1 VHIAIQAWSREL
13 TREIIS
19 HGGNVN
25 LLDAGGSSALHCLAK
40 LPLEMLHG
48 FTLDTFLFLKRKG
61 ADMFLENDA
70 AEAPRWLAIKN
81 GWPAY
86 LI

>member
-1 VHIAIQAWSREL
+1 
-13 TREIIS
+13 
-19 HGGNVN
+19 
-25 LLDAGGSSALHCLAK
+25 
-40 LPLEMLHG
+40 MLHD
-48 FTLDTFLFLKRKG
+48 FTLDPFLFLKRKG